1 MAKYFERLTIP
12 SVCKDMELSE
22 ISYTADG
29 NVKRYT
35 HFEKPNSNTSES
47 KTHIYYTIHPF

>member
-1 MAKYFERLTIP
+1 
-12 SVCKDMELSE
+12 MELSE
-22 ISYTADG
+22 LSHTADG

-47 KTHIYYTIHPF
+47 KTYIYYTIHPF